1 MFIATLFTIAK
12 TWKQLKRSSADECID
27 MAYTHK
33 GVLLSYKKNKM
44 LFVTRMDLE
53 IIILSEVR
61 LKQKDKYHVI
71 SFICGN

>member
-1 MFIATLFTIAK
+1 MFIATLFTEAK

-27 MAYTHK
+27 MAHTHN

-44 LFVTRMDLE
+44 LFATRMDIE